1 MVRLRAPSQALSTL
15 AARAA
20 PAQRVAGGQAMHR
33 PLRGAQGLPTAF
45 TACTVFHAV
54 ASTAG
59 GGRAVDLEVYRDG
72 KPMGV
77 RLTLEAMP
85 GEGAVGKGRDR
96 DAPRGDA
103 DRGESS
109 AIGLTLGAIDPRLRA
124 GRRDD
129 GPGGPGDPGLDE
141 GAQVVRIEPGSVADR
156 GGVERGDVIVQI
168 NGQRVDGPKAAARAL
183 DAVRPGDFVR
193 MLVVRG
199 PAKTFLAFK
208 R

>member
-1 MVRLRAPSQALSTL
+1 
-15 AARAA
+15 
-20 PAQRVAGGQAMHR
+20 
-33 PLRGAQGLPTAF
+33 
-45 TACTVFHAV
+45 
-54 ASTAG
+54 
-59 GGRAVDLEVYRDG
+59 
-72 KPMGV
+72 MGV

-85 GEGAVGKGRDR
+85 GEGGVAKGRDR
-96 DAPRGDA
+96 DAPRGEA

-109 AIGLTLGAIDPRLRA
+109 AIGLTLGALDARSRA
-124 GRRDD
+124 GRGDD
-129 GPGGPGDPGLDE
+129 AVGADG
-141 GAQVVRIEPGSVADR
+141 GAQVVGVEPGSVADR